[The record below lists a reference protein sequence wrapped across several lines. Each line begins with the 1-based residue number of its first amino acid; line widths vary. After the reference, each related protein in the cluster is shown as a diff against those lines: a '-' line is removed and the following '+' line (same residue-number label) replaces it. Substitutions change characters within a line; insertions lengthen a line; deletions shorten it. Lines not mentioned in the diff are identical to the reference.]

1 MQAKLPPLAIVL
13 LWLLTPS
20 LYAQTFEEHMA
31 LGDSLQENLQPAQA
45 LEHFRG
51 ALGYEPEHY
60 EALWK
65 YALAQIDVA
74 KQLKDEHASDSLYGI
89 AREFAERAVL
99 ADSTD
104 AEGHFVLAYALG
116 QVSRTKGGKER
127 VRYAKEIYGE
137 AARAL
142 ELDPDHAGA
151 HHILGAWHAEIKR
164 LSGIARFFA
173 RTFLGGGFMGIASW
187 DSSLVH
193 LAVAVGME
201 PEHVFHRLELAEVSI
216 DVGHYE
222 RARAQLTTLLKLP
235 IADVSDPE
243 YQERAAALLESIS
256 GKF

>member
-1 MQAKLPPLAIVL
+1 MQAKTPFLAIALV
-13 LWLLTPS
+13 WLLTPS
-20 LYAQTFEEHMA
+20 SRAQTFEQHMT
-31 LGDSLQENLQPAQA
+31 LGDSLQENLQPAEA

-51 ALGYEPEHY
+51 ALEHEPENY
-60 EALWK
+60 TALWK

-74 KQLKDEHASDSLYGI
+74 KQLKDEHVSDSLYGI

-104 AEGHFVLAYALG
+104 PEGHFVLAYALG

-127 VRYAKEIYGE
+127 VRYAKEIYAE
-137 AARAL
+137 ATKAL

-173 RTFLGGGFMGIASW
+173 KTFLGGGFMSIASW

-201 PEHVFHRLELAEVSI
+201 PEHVFHRLELGEVLI
-216 DVGHYE
+216 DVGHYD
-222 RARAQLTTLLKLP
+222 RARAQLTTLLELP

-243 YQERAAALLESIS
+243 HKERAAALLESIS
-256 GKF
+256 GKS